1 MMKKINVSIAGYGMA
16 VKTFHLPVLSCIEE
30 IDVKKLYSPSIKN
43 TDGLYSSI
51 EKTAN
56 INSLMTPE
64 IDLIVIAT
72 PNHTHYELAK
82 LFLENEKNVVVE
94 KPFTVTS
101 SQAQELE
108 ELALKKHLLLSV
120 HHNRR
125 WDGPFLTV
133 EKIIKNNTIGTI
145 TYFESHFDRFR
156 PQVRDRWK
164 ESSIQGAGILYD
176 LGPHLIDQA
185 LHLFGMPQKIYADIQ
200 MQRKDSK
207 SPDFFEIKLFYPHMN
222 VVLKAGMLVN
232 YPTPHFLLFADKGTF
247 IKYGYD
253 TQEALLN
260 NGLTPCTGKDWGKDK
275 PENYGLIRYFDGDE
289 EKIETVAGSYTQY
302 YKDIYISLITG
313 KDPQITAKDGRNTIF
328 IIEKAIISS
337 QEQQILTL

>member
-1 MMKKINVSIAGYGMA
+1 MMKKINVAVAGYGMA
-16 VKTFHLPVLSCIEE
+16 AKIFHLPVLSCIEE
-30 IDVKKLYSPSIKN
+30 FNIKKLYSPSIKN
-43 TDGLYSSI
+43 ADDLYSNI

-64 IDLIVIAT
+64 IDLAVIAT

-82 LFLENEKNVVVE
+82 LFLENGKNIVVE

-101 SQAQELE
+101 AQAQELE
-108 ELALKKHLLLSV
+108 ELAAKKHLLLSV

-133 EKIIKNNTIGTI
+133 KKIIKDGTIGNVI
-145 TYFESHFDRFR
+145 CFESHFDRFR
-156 PQVRDRWK
+156 PQVRERWK
-164 ESSIQGAGILYD
+164 ESSIQGAGIVYD

-185 LHLFGMPQKIYADIQ
+185 LHLFGMPQRIYADIQ

-232 YPTPHFLLFADKGTF
+232 YPTPHFLLCADKGTF

-275 PENYGLIRYFDGDE
+275 PENYGLIRYFDGGE
-289 EKIETVAGSYTQY
+289 EKIETIAGSYTQY

-337 QEQQILTL
+337 QEQKILTL